1 MEAVLGTFLTLF
13 IKVVF
18 FAIMA
23 YVGIRIGIM
32 IRNNKNKKE
41 NLETNN

>member
-1 MEAVLGTFLTLF
+1 MEAVFGTFLTLF
-13 IKVVF
+13 IKVIF

-23 YVGIRIGIM
+23 YIGIRIGII

-41 NLETNN
+41 NLKTNN